1 MTTIPE
7 SQYTTP
13 SARVSQF
20 LQIRNMWPG
29 AAHEEKQASLRKPV
43 AKELVTP
50 TGFEPVISAVKGRC
64 PNR

>member
-1 MTTIPE
+1 MTISE

-20 LQIRNMWPG
+20 LQIRNMCPG
-29 AAHEEKQASLRKPV
+29 AGHEEKQASLWKPV
-43 AKELVTP
+43 GKKLVTP

-64 PNR
+64 PDR